1 MAARRGRAGT
11 IAAGA
16 LPATLALVLACGS
29 PPPQRPA
36 PPPRPERRTVILSSE
51 YDDRRVGD
59 EATADL
65 VAQLGLVQ
73 DPGPVSLVDEVGRRL
88 LAAAP
93 PRPFDYRFAV
103 VDQWSPN
110 AFTLPGGAIFV
121 SRGLLALTNSEDE
134 LACVLGHEITHAA
147 ERHAAAQQ
155 QVARSNPFLIG
166 FAGAAWLAAYARDQ
180 ERVADRGGQLMC
192 AQVGYDPAA
201 LSDVLRAL
209 GDSERLE
216 VGASRL
222 PSFLETHP
230 GAVERAAAT
239 SATAQGLGH
248 TPRPG
253 VTRDRTDYLGRLVG
267 LVTGANPAEGVF
279 VGSRF
284 LHPDLGFAVSFPDGW
299 TQVNTPAAVGTLAP
313 DRDAR
318 ISLELD
324 GMGND
329 PKAAADRFFATD
341 PAAALARVESEQ
353 AVTIGGLP
361 AWEVQGSVPVQ
372 GGTLAGQITWIAFQ
386 GRVYRVSWAA
396 PSFAAKKYMGRARA
410 STRSFRAITPE
421 EREQVKVSR
430 IALARAEDGETLP
443 ELLRRTGASSD
454 VERIALLNRLQ
465 SSARLESGQLVK
477 IVVEQPYAGPL
488 AAPRVAPAPA
498 ADRAK
503 AKPRPK
509 PPATAP
515 ATGRPR
521 G

>member
-1 MAARRGRAGT
+1 MGERRRHTARA
-11 IAAGA
+11 
-16 LPATLALVLACGS
+16 ATLILVPAIALACGG
-29 PPPQRPA
+29 PPPARQATRPA
-36 PPPRPERRTVILSSE
+36 PKPERRTVILSSE

-59 EATADL
+59 EATGEL
-65 VAQLGLVQ
+65 VAHLGLVQ
-73 DPGPVSLVDEVGRRL
+73 EPRLVSLVEQVGRRL
-88 LAAAP
+88 VANAP
-93 PRPFDYRFAV
+93 PRPFEYRFAI

-121 SRGLLALTNSEDE
+121 SRGLLALTNGEDE

-192 AQVGYDPAA
+192 AQTGYDPAA

-239 SATAQGLGH
+239 SATAQGLGYKAQ
-248 TPRPG
+248 PG
-253 VTRDRTDYLGRLVG
+253 VTRDRADYLSRLVG

-284 LHPDLGFAVSFPDGW
+284 LHPDLGFAISFPEGW
-299 TQVNTPAAVGTLAP
+299 IQVNTPAAVGALAP

-341 PAAALARVESEQ
+341 PSAEMARIESEQ
-353 AVTIGGLP
+353 PVTIGGLP
-361 AWEVQGSVPVQ
+361 AWEVNGSVPVQ
-372 GGTLAGQITWIAFQ
+372 GGLLAGQITWIAFE

-396 PSFAAKKYMGRARA
+396 PSLAAKKYLGRARS
-410 STRSFRAITPE
+410 STRSFRPLSDE
-421 EREQVKVSR
+421 ERDQIMVSR

-443 ELLRRTGASSD
+443 ELLKRTGASSD
-454 VERIALLNRLQ
+454 VERIALLNGLR
-465 SSARLESGQLVK
+465 SSATLASGQLVK
-477 IVVEQPYAGPL
+477 IVVEQPYGRS
-488 AAPRVAPAPA
+488 AAAPA
-498 ADRAK
+498 AA
-503 AKPRPK
+503 APPREK
-509 PPATAP
+509 
-515 ATGRPR
+515 RP
-521 G
+521 GP